1 MLPFSSREKY
11 RAQNN
16 SFFADNSRNT
26 YLTIFFY
33 RRGKFSLKQLR
44 FVPVPVGGTEPVSRD
59 EPPISYIA
67 LISNSLCDAWP
78 ASGLAVIST

>member
-16 SFFADNSRNT
+16 SFFLADNSRNT
-26 YLTIFFY
+26 YLTIFY

-44 FVPVPVGGTEPVSRD
+44 FVPVAVGGTGPVYRD

-67 LISNSLCDAWP
+67 LISNSLCDASP